1 MLGPILI
8 VLAVVIVLPVSFMLM
23 GAAVSFL
30 FSWAHTETA
39 EADATAKGTTE
50 LIDTNY

>member
-1 MLGPILI
+1 VLGPLLI
-8 VLAVVIVLPVSFMLM
+8 VLVVVVLLPVSFMLM

-30 FSWAHTETA
+30 FGWTHTTAA
-39 EADATAKGTTE
+39 EADNAGSE